1 MQVFDNCIRIIMNYL
16 GLVRLYFC
24 LAVLLSTKFFEVNS
38 TTIYT
43 NTYAVHVEA
52 GKEAADEVAAMHG
65 FINMGE
71 IIDNH
76 FHFID
81 QRERTKRFVQ
91 PSSHRHLHLQSHP
104 HVKWFEQQTVK
115 SRKKRGHLPGDNF
128 SFDHLPGHTTPSSVN
143 FIDPLWKDTW
153 YLLALVQ
160 IMASDR
166 MGQSWPESATTAS
179 LFSSSTRLLVALDFN
194 CSEMFETQAKTDFLA
209 ICLDSMLA
217 CCSNQQR
224 IVNCRYKLTGN

>member
-104 HVKWFEQQTVK
+104 HVKWFEQETVK

-153 YLLALVQ
+153 YLNRGKNQDMNVIPAWERGYTGRGVVVSILDDGLEKDHPDL
-160 IMASDR
+160 MANYD
-166 MGQSWPESATTAS
+166 PDAS
-179 LFSSSTRLLVALDFN
+179 YDVNGNDNDPQPRYDFSNENR
-194 CSEMFETQAKTDFLA
+194 
-209 ICLDSMLA
+209 
-217 CCSNQQR
+217 
-224 IVNCRYKLTGN
+224 